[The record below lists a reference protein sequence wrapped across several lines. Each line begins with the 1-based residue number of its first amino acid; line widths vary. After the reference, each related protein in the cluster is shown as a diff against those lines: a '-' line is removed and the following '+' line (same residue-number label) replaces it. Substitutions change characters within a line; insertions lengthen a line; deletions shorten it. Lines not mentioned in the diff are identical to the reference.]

1 MAKRKVTPPVEQVE
15 PQSAEVELEIGTKL
29 DEVQVVEAPVEVQA
43 PAKISRPRLG
53 VGKFVMNLIK
63 TQPELTNSQLLDEVK
78 KEFGDQVKTTK
89 ACIAWYKTASKK

>member
-15 PQSAEVELEIGTKL
+15 TQSAEVELEIGTKL

-43 PAKISRPRLG
+43 PAKTPRFCLG

-63 TQPELTNSQLLDEVK
+63 TQPELTNTQLLDEVK
-78 KEFGDQVKTTK
+78 KKFGDQVKTTK